1 MQVFVVGR
9 AFVLLRRIE
18 KPLHT
23 GRLLCVLGLRHD
35 LLLCP
40 VLVEVRHEEHAAL
53 LGGQQQVLAVA
64 LVAHDFLADAFGQVV
79 YGAVGAG
86 RRCLHLLRAARLV
99 FAQDCCRDED
109 GKGGDYVDQD
119 ARTVRDLLRE
129 AVAIDVALV
138 IQTRLHRPIHFR
150 IAFGHPV
157 AVGESA
163 ARWP

>member
-1 MQVFVVGR
+1 M
-9 AFVLLRRIE
+9 
-18 KPLHT
+18 

-35 LLLCP
+35 LLLA

-79 YGAVGAG
+79 YGAVSEG

-129 AVAIDVALV
+129 AVALDVALV
-138 IQTRLHRPIHFR
+138 IQTRLHRAFISGSHSAIPRRLDRQPDGHNYRIENIHKVSLL
-150 IAFGHPV
+150 GYYV
-157 AVGESA
+157 ATI
-163 ARWP
+163 